1 MKRSEV
7 SFFIALALAPSL
19 AAPVQAV
26 FDLRI
31 TEVWVGQDGSD
42 LTEDWFEIRNYGDM
56 AWTTANGAMTVN
68 DNGGGLTTDVSVSGI
83 TEIQPGEMVLVLMEG
98 SPADIDPYPE
108 GDVQRF
114 YNLWNPVKPQ
124 ILANIGWADGGG
136 LGLGAGG
143 DSVNLYIGDVLEDTF
158 TYTSSTSGVSM
169 DVILGEDSFVGN
181 ASGAVATLEF
191 NDMGEA
197 AVGSPGS
204 VVPEPI
210 GGVLM
215 IGGTLGV
222 ALVGRRRR

>member
-1 MKRSEV
+1 MKRLGLSV
-7 SFFIALALAPSL
+7 IAALAMLMSLSAP
-19 AAPVQAV
+19 AQAI

-56 AWTTANGAMTVN
+56 AWTAADGLMTVN
-68 DNGGGLTTDVSVSGI
+68 DNGGGLTTDVLVSGI
-83 TEIQPGEMVLVLMEG
+83 TEIQPGEMVIVLMEG

-108 GDVQRF
+108 GDVLRF

-124 ILANIGWADGGG
+124 NLANIGWADGSG

-143 DSVNLYIGDVLEDTF
+143 DSVNLYIADVLQDTF
-158 TYTSSTSGVSM
+158 TYNSSTSGVSM

-181 ASGAVATLEF
+181 ASGAVATLEV

-204 VVPEPI
+204 VVPEPASVVMMLC
-210 GGVLM
+210 G
-215 IGGTLGV
+215 
-222 ALVGRRRR
+222 AVGLAFARRRQ